1 MNPGI
6 DLLYSELDC
15 LSNYSF
21 LNGASHPEELISR
34 AAELGYKAL
43 ALCDYASMAGVVRA
57 YAQAKLHPEIR
68 FLVGSRFRF
77 TGAWGATGSQSGNTD
92 TCPDDETLAHEL
104 LILPRNK
111 EGYGNLCQF
120 ISHLHQ
126 SLDLKQEAA
135 IDWSFLHQAGQGQ
148 ESQILPD
155 CLVIYKPAYGL
166 SRTQIQIQAQ
176 RLLGLFPN
184 RLFLGLSLH
193 RRDQDLQ
200 HVRAV
205 RLASQECGL
214 RCAALGGVH
223 MHVRS
228 RQPLHDTL
236 AAIRLKTPVQ
246 ECGWALASNAEH
258 HLRSRFQLANLYPAD
273 LRATTDQIQQL
284 CQFSL
289 SEIKYE
295 YPVEIV
301 PPGMSGIDYLRQETE
316 RGAQARYPQGISA
329 SVRTRLQEEL
339 SLIEDLGY
347 ESYFLTLHDI
357 VSYAR
362 SQGILCQGRGSAA
375 NSAVCYCLGITEVD
389 PASSHT
395 LFARFISRA
404 RAEPPDIDV
413 DFEHQRR
420 EEVIQYIYRKYGRQ
434 RAALTAVITTYR
446 RRSALR
452 DTGKALGIP
461 QALIE
466 ALIQCDRA
474 WLKDTRIQDEV
485 LARFPECPPEQAHQ
499 WLSLTR
505 QLMGFP
511 RHMSQHPGGFVIS
524 QTPLHR
530 LVPIQNAAMPGRSV
544 VQWDKDDLDV
554 LGLLKVDILALGML
568 SALRRCL
575 DSISLQKGKPFRLQ
589 DIPLKSAKTFR
600 MIRRA
605 DTVGVFQIESRAQ
618 MSMLPRLRPECFY
631 DLVVQVAIVRP
642 GPIQGGMV
650 HPYLERRRDHSKV
663 DYPAPE
669 IRHVL
674 ERTLGVP
681 IFQEQAM
688 ELAMEAAGFS
698 ADKADALRR
707 AMAAWRRRGGLGPF
721 EQELLDGMDAKG
733 YAPEFAQRLFDQ
745 ISGFGEYGFPESHSA
760 SFAKLAWFSAYLK
773 ARYPDH
779 FLAALLNSQPMGFYG
794 PSQLVQ
800 DARRHGVAVLPV
812 DVQYSQF
819 DSHVCSES
827 GRPPQVRLGLHMVK
841 GLSEHAAQAIVN
853 YRQNHAG
860 QTLDLACL
868 RQELALSAHDQQ
880 ALAQAHALRSAYPQR
895 RHSVWDARR
904 PSQPGLLSHAEIPDT
919 LPTLRR
925 ASVGLEVL
933 SDYQA
938 TGLSLNR
945 HPLALLRAQLEPM
958 RFSTAEQLNQHCP
971 DRRLARACGLVTTR
985 QRPGTA
991 KGTVF
996 VTLEDETGSVNVI
1009 VREELAQEQSN
1020 ALLQSRLMGVY
1031 GVWQRDGAVCHLI
1044 AHRLVTMN
1052 HLIGDLVARS
1062 RDFQ

>member
-1 MNPGI
+1 MIASDDAG
-6 DLLYSELDC
+6 LLYSELDC
-15 LSNYSF
+15 ISNYSF
-21 LNGASHPEELISR
+21 LTGASHPEELLSR
-34 AAELGYKAL
+34 AAELGYQAL

-57 YAQAKLHPEIR
+57 YAQAKTTPSIR
-68 FLVGSRFRF
+68 LLVGSRFRF
-77 TGAWGATGSQSGNTD
+77 FGSWDEHEPPLAPAPHD
-92 TCPDDETLAHEL
+92 THEL

-111 EGYGNLCQF
+111 QGYGNLCQF
-120 ISHLHQ
+120 ISLLRQ
-126 SLDLKQEAA
+126 SLDLKTQPDIPWSWLLRARSGQDAEA
-135 IDWSFLHQAGQGQ
+135 LQ
-148 ESQILPD
+148 D
-155 CLVIYKPAYGL
+155 CLLIYKPRYGL
-166 SRTQIQIQAQ
+166 PAQEIAAQAR
-176 RLLGLFPN
+176 RLQALFPA
-184 RLFLGLSLH
+184 RLFLGVSLH
-193 RRDQDLQ
+193 RRDQDASHLQ
-200 HVRAV
+200 HV
-205 RLASQECGL
+205 RLASQQAGL

-236 AAIRLKTPVQ
+236 SAIRLKTPVQ
-246 ECGWALASNAEH
+246 ECGWALPGNAEQ
-258 HLRSRFQLANLYPAD
+258 HLRTRLQLANLYPAD
-273 LRATTDQIQQL
+273 LRETTDQIQQL

-289 SEIKYE
+289 SEIRYE

-301 PPGMSGIDYLRQETE
+301 PPGMSGMDYLRQETE
-316 RGAQARYPQGISA
+316 RGLRRRYKDGISPELRA
-329 SVRTRLQEEL
+329 RLEEEL
-339 SLIEDLGY
+339 SLIQDLHY
-347 ESYFLTLHDI
+347 ESYFLTIYDI
-357 VSYAR
+357 VDHAR
-362 SQGILCQGRGSAA
+362 RQGILCQGRGSAA

-395 LFARFISRA
+395 LFARFISRE

-420 EEVIQYIYRKYGRQ
+420 EEVIQYIYRKYGRE
-434 RAALTAVITTYR
+434 RAALTAVVITYR

-461 QALIE
+461 AELIE

-474 WLKDTRIQDEV
+474 WLKDTRVQEEI
-485 LARFPECPPEQAHQ
+485 LARFPQCPAELAHM

-511 RHMSQHPGGFVIS
+511 RHLSQHPGGFVIS
-524 QTPLHR
+524 QSPLHR
-530 LVPIQNAAMPGRSV
+530 LVPIENATMPGRSV

-575 DSISLQKGKPFRLQ
+575 DSISRERGQPYELQ
-589 DIPLKSAKTFR
+589 DIKLDCKDTFA
-600 MIRRA
+600 MIQRA
-605 DTVGVFQIESRAQ
+605 DTIGVFQIESRAQ
-618 MSMLPRLRPECFY
+618 MSMLPRLKPACFY

-650 HPYLERRRDHSKV
+650 HPYLERRRDPSKV

-669 IRHVL
+669 IQYVL

-698 ADKADALRR
+698 ADEADQLRR

-721 EQELLDGMDAKG
+721 EEKLKTGMEKKG
-733 YAPEFAQRLFDQ
+733 YGPEFSQRLFDQ

-760 SFAKLAWFSAYLK
+760 SFAKLAWFSAFIK
-773 ARYPDH
+773 CNHPHH
-779 FLAALLNSQPMGFYG
+779 FLAAMLNSQPMGFYG

-800 DARRHGVAVLPV
+800 DARRHGVQVLPV
-812 DVQYSQF
+812 DVQ
-819 DSHVCSES
+819 HSEVES
-827 GRPPQVRLGLHMVK
+827 AICPGQRAVRLGLHMVK
-841 GLSEHAAQAIVN
+841 GLSQDGAQAIVA
-853 YRQNHAG
+853 YRQAHPD
-860 QTLDLACL
+860 QVLSLADL
-868 RQELALSAHDQQ
+868 RQALGLSPHDQQ
-880 ALAQAHALRSAYPQR
+880 ALAQAHALRSVYGQR
-895 RHSVWDARR
+895 RKGLWEARR
-904 PSQPGLLSHAEIPDT
+904 HSQPGLLSHAETPNT
-919 LPTLRR
+919 TPVLPA
-925 ASVGLEVL
+925 ASAGQEVL
-933 SDYQA
+933 NDYQSL
-938 TGLSLNR
+938 GLTLDL
-945 HPLALLRAQLEPM
+945 HPVALLRAHLQQQHFVPASE
-958 RFSTAEQLNQHCP
+958 LNDSFP

-991 KGTVF
+991 KGTIF

-1009 VREELAQEQSN
+1009 VRDELAQQQSN

-1031 GVWQRDGAVCHLI
+1031 GIWQRDGAVCHLI
-1044 AHRLVTMN
+1044 ARRLVNLN
-1052 HLIGDLVARS
+1052 HLVGELAARS

>member
-1 MNPGI
+1 MSSI
-6 DLLYSELDC
+6 VDLQYSELDC

-21 LNGASHPEELISR
+21 LNGASHPEELVSR
-34 AAELGYKAL
+34 AVELGYKAL

-77 TGAWGATGSQSGNTD
+77 TGAWDRRVSSTGHS
-92 TCPDDETLAHEL
+92 DDSITHEL

-126 SLDLKQEAA
+126 SLDLKHEAS
-135 IDWSFLHQAGQGQ
+135 IDWSLLRQAGQGKENQ
-148 ESQILPD
+148 VLPD

-166 SRTQIQIQAQ
+166 DSPQIQAQ
-176 RLLGLFPN
+176 TQNLLSLFAD
-184 RLFLGLSLH
+184 RLFLGISLH
-193 RRDQDLQ
+193 RRDQDTQ
-200 HVRAV
+200 HLRTV
-205 RLASQECGL
+205 RLVAQECAV

-246 ECGWALASNAEH
+246 DCGWALAGNAEH
-258 HLRSRFQLANLYPAD
+258 HLRSRLQLANLYPAE
-273 LRATTDQIQQL
+273 LRETTDHIQQQ

-289 SEIKYE
+289 SEIRYE

-301 PPGMSGIDYLRQETE
+301 PPGLSGIEHLRQETE
-316 RGAQARYPQGISA
+316 RGAQRRYPQGVSEH
-329 SVRTRLQEEL
+329 VRTRLHEEL

-357 VSYAR
+357 VGYAR

-420 EEVIQYIYRKYGRQ
+420 EEVIQYIYRKYGRH

-452 DTGKALGIP
+452 DTGKALAIP
-461 QALIE
+461 PALIE

-474 WLKDTRIQDEV
+474 WLKDTRIQEDV
-485 LARFPECPPEQAHQ
+485 FSRFPECPPEQAHQ

-511 RHMSQHPGGFVIS
+511 RHLSQHPGGFVIS

-575 DSISLQKGKPFRLQ
+575 DSISQEKGKAFRLQ
-589 DIPLKSAKTFR
+589 DIPRHSAKTFR

-605 DTVGVFQIESRAQ
+605 DTLGVFQIESRAQ
-618 MSMLPRLRPECFY
+618 MSMLPRLRPHCFY

-650 HPYLERRRDHSKV
+650 HPYLERRRDRSKV

-721 EQELLDGMDAKG
+721 EQELLDGMAEKG

-800 DARRHGVAVLPV
+800 DARRHGVQVLPV
-812 DVQYSQF
+812 DVQHSLF
-819 DSHVCSES
+819 DSHVCTEA
-827 GRPPQVRLGLHMVK
+827 GGPRRVRLGLHMVK
-841 GLSEHAAQAIVN
+841 GLSLHGAQAIVN
-853 YRQNHAG
+853 YRQAHPQ

-880 ALAQAHALRSAYPQR
+880 ALAQAHALRSAYGQR
-895 RHSVWDARR
+895 RDSVWDARR
-904 PSQPGLLSHAEIPDT
+904 PSQPGLLSHAESPDAT
-919 LPTLRR
+919 PDLPR
-925 ASVGLEVL
+925 ASVGVEVL
-933 SDYQA
+933 SDYQSL
-938 TGLSLNR
+938 GLSLTR
-945 HPLALLRAQLEPM
+945 HPLALLRKHLEPM
-958 RFSTAEQLNQHCP
+958 RFSNAELLNQHCP

-1044 AHRLVTMN
+1044 ARRLVNMN
-1052 HLIGDLVARS
+1052 HLIGDLMARS